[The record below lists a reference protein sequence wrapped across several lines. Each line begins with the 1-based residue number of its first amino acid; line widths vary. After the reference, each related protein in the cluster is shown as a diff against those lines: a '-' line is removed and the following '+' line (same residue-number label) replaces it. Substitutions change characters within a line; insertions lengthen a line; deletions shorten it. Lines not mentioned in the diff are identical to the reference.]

1 MNIVNTFTYQLT
13 NSMTRAEAI
22 EYLQEHVAIP
32 IEQIEIEV
40 DRVITWP
47 GQASSYK
54 MGEMAILKLRR
65 YAEELLGKDSLE
77 MLMGQLGGDI

>member
-1 MNIVNTFTYQLT
+1 
-13 NSMTRAEAI
+13 MTRAKAI
-22 EYLQEHVAIP
+22 RYLQEHVAIP
-32 IEQIEIEV
+32 IEQIKIEV

-65 YAEELLGKDSLE
+65 EAEDELGKDSATYIIILLE
-77 MLMGQLGGDI
+77 THN